1 VVLSRSPGTVLSVA
15 GGPHARVATDQ
26 IDWLAC
32 MDTCQAGAET
42 GGAAMKTRR
51 RKATKLRPRKGV
63 TAAHLTIEN
72 ARLSNEL
79 RQRTD
84 DLAGVQARTVQ
95 LSRSVEELRALC
107 EVSQAV
113 NSTLDIET
121 VLATIVSKAVQLS
134 MTDGGAIYVFDE
146 ESQEFQLRATHG
158 MDAAMIAAVR
168 DQRVRPDEAIVAQAT
183 GKRGP
188 VQVPELLDEPSSPLL
203 EIVIRAG
210 YRAVLVVPL
219 LRPREIIG
227 LLVVRRKQP
236 GEFSKSTIDLLGTFA
251 DQSAL
256 AIQNARLF
264 RDIEEKSKQLEQAS
278 QHKSQFLA
286 NMSHEL
292 RTPLNAIIGFTE
304 ILREDA
310 RDLKREDE
318 LEPLD
323 RVLSAGRHLLALIND
338 ILDLTKI
345 ETGRMEL
352 HLESF
357 PLGPLIEGVA
367 QAIEPM
373 ASKNGNRLI
382 VDCPAGLGIVHADQ
396 TRLRQVLLNIANNAS
411 KFTEQGRIIISAQP
425 QRIDERDWIIIGVT
439 DTGIGMTEEQIGRLF
454 QQFFQADT
462 SFTRKYGGAGLGL
475 AISRHFCLM
484 MGGDISIVSE
494 PSKGSTFTI
503 RLPKIVDAPAV
514 ASAHTGEAAL
524 KPH

>member
-1 VVLSRSPGTVLSVA
+1 
-15 GGPHARVATDQ
+15 
-26 IDWLAC
+26 
-32 MDTCQAGAET
+32 M
-42 GGAAMKTRR
+42 
-51 RKATKLRPRKGV
+51 
-63 TAAHLTIEN
+63 
-72 ARLSNEL
+72 
-79 RQRTD
+79 
-84 DLAGVQARTVQ
+84 
-95 LSRSVEELRALC
+95 
-107 EVSQAV
+107 
-113 NSTLDIET
+113 
-121 VLATIVSKAVQLS
+121 
-134 MTDGGAIYVFDE
+134 
-146 ESQEFQLRATHG
+146 
-158 MDAAMIAAVR
+158 
-168 DQRVRPDEAIVAQAT
+168 
-183 GKRGP
+183 
-188 VQVPELLDEPSSPLL
+188 L

-439 DTGIGMTEEQIGRLF
+439 DTGIGMTEGQIGRLF

-484 MGGDISIVSE
+484 MGGDITVESE
-494 PSKGSTFTI
+494 PGRGSTFTI
-503 RLPKIVDAPAV
+503 RLPRIVDAPAV

>member
-1 VVLSRSPGTVLSVA
+1 
-15 GGPHARVATDQ
+15 
-26 IDWLAC
+26 
-32 MDTCQAGAET
+32 
-42 GGAAMKTRR
+42 
-51 RKATKLRPRKGV
+51 
-63 TAAHLTIEN
+63 
-72 ARLSNEL
+72 
-79 RQRTD
+79 
-84 DLAGVQARTVQ
+84 
-95 LSRSVEELRALC
+95 
-107 EVSQAV
+107 
-113 NSTLDIET
+113 
-121 VLATIVSKAVQLS
+121 
-134 MTDGGAIYVFDE
+134 
-146 ESQEFQLRATHG
+146 
-158 MDAAMIAAVR
+158 MIAAVR

-345 ETGRMEL
+345 ETGRMEN
-352 HLESF
+352 HSEIF
-357 PLGPLIEGVA
+357 PVG
-367 QAIEPM
+367 AI
-373 ASKNGNRLI
+373 
-382 VDCPAGLGIVHADQ
+382 D
-396 TRLRQVLLNIANNAS
+396 
-411 KFTEQGRIIISAQP
+411 
-425 QRIDERDWIIIGVT
+425 
-439 DTGIGMTEEQIGRLF
+439 
-454 QQFFQADT
+454 
-462 SFTRKYGGAGLGL
+462 
-475 AISRHFCLM
+475 
-484 MGGDISIVSE
+484 
-494 PSKGSTFTI
+494 
-503 RLPKIVDAPAV
+503 
-514 ASAHTGEAAL
+514 
-524 KPH
+524 

>member
-1 VVLSRSPGTVLSVA
+1 M
-15 GGPHARVATDQ
+15 ATDQ

-32 MDTCQAGAET
+32 MVTCQAGAET

-79 RQRTD
+79 RQRTG

-158 MDAAMIAAVR
+158 MDAAMIASVR

-188 VQVPELLDEPSSPLL
+188 IQVPELLDEPLSPLL
-203 EIVIRAG
+203 KIVIRAG

-219 LRPREIIG
+219 LRPGEIIG

-357 PLGPLIEGVA
+357 PFGPLIEGVA
-367 QAIEPM
+367 KAIEPM

-396 TRLRQVLLNIANNAS
+396 TRLRQVLLNIANNAT

-484 MGGDISIVSE
+484 MGGDISVVSE

-503 RLPKIVDAPAV
+503 RLPRVVQSAKPDVTETHAKTTHPA
-514 ASAHTGEAAL
+514 TGGHGGNAQR
-524 KPH
+524 